1 MPPVAQNAELEKE
14 EGGGERRDQRSENR
28 AHGQVAL
35 GARYVRFGF
44 FLARKLA
51 DGEPHRLFDDAA
63 LTDDADKPGH
73 GDSADTQR
81 TTEGLV
87 QLFGGHACARGGRTD
102 HRNDEQ
108 PDQERTG
115 GDDGRIFQ
123 SDDVTQAE
131 HRSTRID
138 FEQGFELIGAEGAPS
153 RHAGRDLFRPEAEG
167 TRCEVVQTAH
177 QSGYGQQL
185 GLIAAFFARYEHF
198 GRGRRL
204 REGVLAVHLLDEI
217 FAEGD
222 EQHDAQDTAQY
233 RREEYFV
240 ECGFQT
246 EDVERRQGEDRSGDD
261 DARRGADRLYDD
273 VLSQHVFFAQ
283 HVSDAYGDDGDRD
296 GRFEYLA
303 DAQAQIGCGGGEEN
317 GHQQAHRDRIGC
329 DLLRLGVGRHHRDV
343 LFARFEFAVRVV
355 GQRLRGFGLFH
366 CVCRFSLK
374 FRGNLQK

>member
-1 MPPVAQNAELEKE
+1 MPNWKKKKVVASAAI
-14 EGGGERRDQRSENR
+14 QRSENR

-246 EDVERRQGEDRSGDD
+246 KDVERRQGEDRSGDD

-273 VLSQHVFFAQ
+273 AFCPSMFFLPSMFPTPTAMMAIGMAA
-283 HVSDAYGDDGDRD
+283 SNTWPMR
-296 GRFEYLA
+296 RPR
-303 DAQAQIGCGGGEEN
+303 IGCGGGEEN
-317 GHQQAHRDRIGC
+317 GHQQAHRDRVGC

-374 FRGNLQK
+374 FRDNLQK